1 MTVGELIE
9 KLQAMPQDARVV
21 VDGYEGG
28 VDDAADPALV
38 TIALNVNAST
48 WMGKHEVVDDMNRD
62 RFEGVAQASAVH
74 L

>member
-1 MTVGELIE
+1 MTVGELIA

-28 VDDAADPALV
+28 VDDAADPELV
-38 TIALNVNAST
+38 EVAVNVNSST
-48 WMGKHEVVDDMNRD
+48 WLGDHEIVDDWNRD
-62 RFEGVAQASAVH
+62 RFETATRMPAVH